1 MAWGTVRDRRKYSR
15 AFLDLPIEFH
25 INDLPDP
32 HGGIAVDGSEIGFL
46 IYTLQNIPEGEQLSL
61 TVLFP
66 NGFELANLEAK
77 AEVVRRVRQQRG
89 YKYGLRVVRINKDDH
104 IKLRYILCGFHE
116 LATGEGFLTNQESR
130 QIV

>member
-25 INDLPDP
+25 INGVPHA

-46 IYTLQNIPEGEQLSL
+46 MYTLQNIPEGEQLSL

-77 AEVVRRVRQQRG
+77 AEIVRRVRQERG
-89 YKYGLRVVRINKDDH
+89 YKYGLRVVRINEDDH
-104 IKLRYILCGFHE
+104 IKLRYILSGLHE
-116 LATGEGFLTNQESR
+116 LATGGDFLANQQSHH
-130 QIV
+130 IV

>member
-25 INDLPDP
+25 INGVPDA
-32 HGGIAVDGSEIGFL
+32 HAGIAVDGSEIGFL
-46 IYTLQNIPEGEQLSL
+46 MYTLQNISEGEQLSL

-77 AEVVRRVRQQRG
+77 AEVVRRVRQERG
-89 YKYGLRVVRINKDDH
+89 YRYGLRVVRINEVDH
-104 IKLRYILCGFHE
+104 VKLRYILCGLHE
-116 LATGEGFLTNQESR
+116 LPTGEGLFDHQESL